1 MKTFPIV
8 TFFFAGLK
16 SELCTKVPVQHHHM
30 FKHRERERE
39 RETHTHTH
47 THTLTQ
53 MFCEER
59 EIHLCLGLQ

>member
-16 SELCTKVPVQHHHM
+16 SELCTKVRVQHHHM
-30 FKHRERERE
+30 FKHTERERD
-39 RETHTHTH
+39 TH

>member
-39 RETHTHTH
+39 RERERDTHTHTH
-47 THTLTQ
+47 TH
-53 MFCEER
+53 
-59 EIHLCLGLQ
+59 